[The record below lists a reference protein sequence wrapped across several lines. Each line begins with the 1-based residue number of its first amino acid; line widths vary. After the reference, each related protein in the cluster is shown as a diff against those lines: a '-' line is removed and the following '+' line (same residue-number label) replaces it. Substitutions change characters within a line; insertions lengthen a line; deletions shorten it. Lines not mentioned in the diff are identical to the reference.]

1 MAQGSPNTNASIR
14 YLQSN
19 RNQKEPDMFDLYAL
33 MGGSY
38 RMTAAEKRLEDLRRD
53 VHKMEP
59 VPWDPKMP
67 FSPGL
72 NIRAGTYTQPSLFKV
87 KPSDASDTNK
97 VKNKRW
103 KLAVSPDGKWCY
115 RERAISA
122 GGMLDTISG
131 SRRGVVRFDGDALIP
146 MLHQKRSDG
155 KWMSGPWMSFT
166 PLEFFTLRPGT
177 KLAKG
182 HTIVAGL
189 GMGYQLEQVCK
200 KRSVTKVT
208 LIEIDQEL
216 VDWILPQLDLN
227 GKEVKVIIG
236 DAEKLLLDMKADVA
250 LVDIYKS
257 YGSNGDMLRWNMSRG
272 VNKHSIGKLWIWG
285 SASIG

>member
-1 MAQGSPNTNASIR
+1 
-14 YLQSN
+14 
-19 RNQKEPDMFDLYAL
+19 MFDLYAL
-33 MGGSY
+33 MGESY
-38 RMTAAEKRLEDLRRD
+38 RMTAAEKRLEDITRD
-53 VHKMEP
+53 VHKMDP
-59 VPWDPKMP
+59 VAWDPKMP

-72 NIRAGTYTQPSLFKV
+72 NIKAGTYTQPSLFKV
-87 KPSDASDTNK
+87 KPSVASDTNK

-115 RERAISA
+115 RERIISA
-122 GGMLDTISG
+122 GGRLETISG
-131 SRRGVVRFDGDALIP
+131 SRRGIVRFDGDAIIP

-208 LIEIDQEL
+208 LIEYEQGL
-216 VDWILPQLDLN
+216 VDWILPHLDLN
-227 GKEVKVIIG
+227 GKEVEVVIG
-236 DAEKLLLDMKADVA
+236 DANELLPNMEADVA
-250 LVDIYKS
+250 LVDIYET
-257 YGSNGDMLRWNMSRG
+257 YGGNGEMLKYKMRNS
-272 VNKHSIGKLWIWG
+272 KIGKLWVWG
-285 SASIG
+285 SANIG